1 MDELNVAPE
10 GSAGAT
16 DHVSGVATHC
26 VVLADGVMVSR
37 LFSVTFCG
45 VLIAATVTVPTRCAT
60 WIVNALLAPTSPLAA
75 VAVNV
80 NGP

>member
-1 MDELNVAPE
+1 M
-10 GSAGAT
+10 
-16 DHVSGVATHC
+16 
-26 VVLADGVMVSR
+26 LADGVMVSG

-45 VLIAATVTVPTRCAT
+45 VPIAATVTVPTRCTT
-60 WIVNALLAPTSPLAA
+60 WIVNALLEPTSALAA